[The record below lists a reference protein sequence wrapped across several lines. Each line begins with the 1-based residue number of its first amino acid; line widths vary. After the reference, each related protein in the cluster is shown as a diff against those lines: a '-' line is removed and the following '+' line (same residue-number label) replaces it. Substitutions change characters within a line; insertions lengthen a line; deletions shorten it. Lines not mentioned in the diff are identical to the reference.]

1 MPPPPLLPSGPTPVN
16 PDPPAW
22 SGSSDLLPPG
32 LPPSRYLS
40 GLSPQLPAP
49 CLSPPLLPRP
59 NSWLA
64 TRLGAVRHTMHLFIP
79 SRQRELIPRSP
90 SVGHIQEG
98 KRLGGREKLSHPCL
112 APTSLAPTSLAP
124 TDPWPHLLSNQT
136 PFAPR
141 GRAKVLWL
149 ASPNSREMPSG
160 RSHMWAWAQTR
171 GLCVV
176 PPAAPQ
182 STFHS

>member
-1 MPPPPLLPSGPTPVN
+1 MHLGKITVPPPPLLPSGPTPVN

-64 TRLGAVRHTMHLFIP
+64 TRLGAVGHTMHLFIP
-79 SRQRELIPRSP
+79 SRQRELILRSP

-124 TDPWPHLLSNQT
+124 TARP
-136 PFAPR
+136 
-141 GRAKVLWL
+141 
-149 ASPNSREMPSG
+149 M
-160 RSHMWAWAQTR
+160 
-171 GLCVV
+171 
-176 PPAAPQ
+176 AAPPFQPNPLRSQGPGQ
-182 STFHS
+182 SPLAGKPQL